1 MATIGFIGLGRMGLP
16 MARNLLKAGHA
27 VRAFDVIAG
36 ALDAAVG
43 AGAVGAPSAADV
55 ADDVETVV
63 TMLPA
68 GRDTL
73 DVYERSGVLGRA
85 RKGTLFIDCST
96 IDVAS
101 AKRTHALAA
110 EAGMP
115 SLDAPVSGGIAGA
128 EAATLTFMVGGEAS
142 AYEAGLSALEAMGAR
157 FVHCGEAGAG
167 QIAKMCNQMMVAIN
181 MAGVAEAFV
190 LAQKL
195 GLSPKALFDVV
206 STSSGGSWALSHYV
220 PVPGLVATSAA
231 ERGFKPGFTTNLMLK
246 DLKIFQEAAREAGT
260 ATPVGAVTTAL
271 YNHRAHSRPSE
282 TLALLSLGSFQ
293 SIAFPAGTRRALRG
307 FVRCEM
313 RHQAPAVA
321 RLSCQTRQTR
331 RSKRF
336 TLPTR
341 PKAAWGRPIS
351 FRASAFPCA
360 CGSTSLSFLKP
371 IRSATMRPSA
381 M

>member
-181 MAGVAEAFV
+181 MAGVA
-190 LAQKL
+190 
-195 GLSPKALFDVV
+195 V

-271 YNHRAHSRPSE
+271 YN
-282 TLALLSLGSFQ
+282 LFQ
-293 SIAFPAGTRRALRG
+293 ASGHGELDYSGIIELIRG
-307 FVRCEM
+307 
-313 RHQAPAVA
+313 QA
-321 RLSCQTRQTR
+321 
-331 RSKRF
+331 KR
-336 TLPTR
+336 
-341 PKAAWGRPIS
+341 
-351 FRASAFPCA
+351 
-360 CGSTSLSFLKP
+360 
-371 IRSATMRPSA
+371 
-381 M
+381 

>member
-1 MATIGFIGLGRMGLP
+1 MAPIGFIGLGRMGLP

-157 FVHCGEAGAG
+157 FVHCGEAAG
-167 QIAKMCNQMMVAIN
+167 RPNRKKWHPKMVAITHSGD
-181 MAGVAEAFV
+181 APAV
-190 LAQKL
+190 LRR
-195 GLSPKALFDVV
+195 PKALP
-206 STSSGGSWALSHYV
+206 STQ
-220 PVPGLVATSAA
+220 PP
-231 ERGFKPGFTTNLMLK
+231 
-246 DLKIFQEAAREAGT
+246 
-260 ATPVGAVTTAL
+260 
-271 YNHRAHSRPSE
+271 
-282 TLALLSLGSFQ
+282 LL
-293 SIAFPAGTRRALRG
+293 
-307 FVRCEM
+307 
-313 RHQAPAVA
+313 
-321 RLSCQTRQTR
+321 
-331 RSKRF
+331 
-336 TLPTR
+336 
-341 PKAAWGRPIS
+341 
-351 FRASAFPCA
+351 
-360 CGSTSLSFLKP
+360 
-371 IRSATMRPSA
+371 
-381 M
+381 